1 MNYSIVIYIII
12 FEMALNFNQNEM
24 RMNCQTNLQ
33 EESLSQ
39 PLTQAPSFQ
48 NNFSSFPYIFQI
60 SHILQPFFHK
70 VNCLE
75 DQLKGLTAEIEELKK
90 NQSVHDAKTS
100 TEFQEEHS
108 QGVRRAYPISKDFS
122 KHIVCPVEGCRRKYS
137 SKIAMR
143 AHIRKN
149 HKDVQLN

>member
-1 MNYSIVIYIII
+1 MSSKWYYCELYILNNSIDNHNII

-39 PLTQAPSFQ
+39 PLAQASSFQ
-48 NNFSSFPYIFQI
+48 NNFQSFPYIFQI

-75 DQLKGLTAEIEELKK
+75 DHLKALTAEIEELKK
-90 NQSVHDAKTS
+90 NQIVHDAKTS
-100 TEFQEEHS
+100 TEIQEENS
-108 QGVRRAYPISKDFS
+108 QGVRRTYPISKDFS
-122 KHIVCPVEGCRRKYS
+122 KHIVCPV
-137 SKIAMR
+137 
-143 AHIRKN
+143 
-149 HKDVQLN
+149 